1 MSTGDR
7 TLEYWMSFARMGF
20 EDDLH
25 RLMEEKEVSR
35 TALAKAIDASPAY
48 ISQLLNGAG
57 GNFTLK
63 TMTKLARAL
72 DALVQIR
79 LVLDGSEVVRV
90 MSVEEARHFD
100 DRKERE
106 SADGAGEQVGPP
118 VDFHGSPVNRPK
130 RALIVAEDPYA

>member
-1 MSTGDR
+1 
-7 TLEYWMSFARMGF
+7 MGF

-63 TMTKLARAL
+63 TMAKLACAL

-79 LVLDGSEVVRV
+79 LVLDGNEVVRV
-90 MSVEEARHFD
+90 MSIEEARHFD
-100 DRKERE
+100 DRKERGVKVLE
-106 SADGAGEQVGPP
+106 PASPSSTAPAPP
-118 VDFHGSPVNRPK
+118 PGQS
-130 RALIVAEDPYA
+130 